1 MGGRLFERVRG
12 GEGYEYNYAF
22 TIHLPFS
29 SSQDFSKRKLLSNL
43 VRKKIR
49 IIRDY
54 SLDVS
59 KMRNLLYTNNTKEE
73 EEDYPTEPDRFDS
86 FSLDGWTTQLNRA
99 GARVCACV
107 CRVFAGGR
115 GSRLLSRVEW

>member
-1 MGGRLFERVRG
+1 
-12 GEGYEYNYAF
+12 
-22 TIHLPFS
+22 
-29 SSQDFSKRKLLSNL
+29 
-43 VRKKIR
+43 
-49 IIRDY
+49 
-54 SLDVS
+54 
-59 KMRNLLYTNNTKEE
+59 MRNLLYTNNTKEE